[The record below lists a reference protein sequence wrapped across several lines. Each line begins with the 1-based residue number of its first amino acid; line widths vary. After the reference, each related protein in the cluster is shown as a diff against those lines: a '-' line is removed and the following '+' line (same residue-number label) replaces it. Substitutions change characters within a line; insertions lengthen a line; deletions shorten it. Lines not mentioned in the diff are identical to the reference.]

1 MIDDRRPSG
10 AWCAVIRANGQD
22 VAITPDGTIYSC
34 ALFIGRDEKYETDH
48 VAKPERGGL
57 DTSLKQFDY
66 PDECKKHPYLPICAN
81 YRAKALSQKARYDL
95 TLPKVIKAHYDL

>member
-1 MIDDRRPSG
+1 MAPS
-10 AWCAVIRANGQD
+10 I
-22 VAITPDGTIYSC
+22 SC

-66 PDECKKHPYLPICAN
+66 PDECKKNPYLPICAN
-81 YRAKALSQKARYDL
+81 FRAKALSQTGDILGANSQKTRYDL
-95 TLPKVIKAHYDL
+95 TLPNAFLLLFEVQLPR

>member
-1 MIDDRRPSG
+1 MAPS
-10 AWCAVIRANGQD
+10 I
-22 VAITPDGTIYSC
+22 SC

-66 PDECKKHPYLPICAN
+66 PDECKKNPYLPICAN
-81 YRAKALSQKARYDL
+81 FRAEALSQTGDILGANSQKTRYDL
-95 TLPKVIKAHYDL
+95 TLPKVIKAHYDLQPPQTN